1 MTQQYDTEYLSQ
13 AIDEE
18 IVLAK
23 LDRNQRGRKPTTI
36 WRDVP
41 VHQVVA
47 GKTPLGMYGGL
58 HSADLPR
65 YRRNPRDA
73 GELCVK
79 RGLNVKHDHD
89 EHCVSASYGSSRRAV
104 TEYYGMHPDVAAAT
118 MAAITRAAIQML
130 TEQRDEAVAL
140 NPTRSTPSRRPV
152 RRRKPV
158 PTQET

>member
-23 LDRNQRGRKPTTI
+23 LDRNQGGKKPSMI
-36 WRDVP
+36 WRDSP
-41 VHQVVA
+41 VYEKRDLRKPEGRWCGFAQA
-47 GKTPLGMYGGL
+47 PLP
-58 HSADLPR
+58 A
-65 YRRNPRDA
+65 YRRNVRDA
-73 GELCVK
+73 GELCIR

-104 TEYYGMHPDVAAAT
+104 TEFYGAHPDVAAAT

-130 TEQRDEAVAL
+130 TEQRDEAAAL
-140 NPTRSTPSRRPV
+140 NPTRAPARRRPAA
-152 RRRKPV
+152 RPK
-158 PTQET
+158 TKL

>member
-18 IVLAK
+18 ILLAK
-23 LDRNQRGRKPTTI
+23 LDRNQVGRKPRTV

-41 VHQVVA
+41 VHQVMTSTA
-47 GKTPLGMYGGL
+47 PLGMYGGM

-104 TEYYGMHPDVAAAT
+104 TESYGMHPDVTAAT

-130 TEQRDEAVAL
+130 TEQRDEAAAL
-140 NPTRSTPSRRPV
+140 NPTRAPARRRPAA
-152 RRRKPV
+152 RPKTKP
-158 PTQET
+158 

>member
-23 LDRNQRGRKPTTI
+23 LDRNQRGRKPATI
-36 WRDVP
+36 WFDAP
-41 VHQVVA
+41 VHQVRPA
-47 GKTPLGMYGGL
+47 GAPIGLRGGQVT
-58 HSADLPR
+58 ADLPR
-65 YRRNPRDA
+65 YRRNAKDA
-73 GELCVK
+73 GELCVR

-130 TEQRDEAVAL
+130 TEKRDEAAAL
-140 NPTRSTPSRRPV
+140 NPTRAPARRRPAA
-152 RRRKPV
+152 RAKPK
-158 PTQET
+158 T

>member
-1 MTQQYDTEYLSQ
+1 MTQHYDTEYLSQ

-18 IVLAK
+18 IALAK
-23 LDRNQRGRKPTTI
+23 LDRNQRGKKPTSI

-47 GKTPLGMYGGL
+47 GKASLGMYGGL

-73 GELCVK
+73 GELCVR

-104 TEYYGMHPDVAAAT
+104 TEFYGAHPDVAAAT
-118 MAAITRAAIQML
+118 MAAIVRAAIQML
-130 TEQRDEAVAL
+130 TEKRDEAAAL
-140 NPTRSTPSRRPV
+140 NPTRAPARRRPAA
-152 RRRKPV
+152 RAKTKP
-158 PTQET
+158 